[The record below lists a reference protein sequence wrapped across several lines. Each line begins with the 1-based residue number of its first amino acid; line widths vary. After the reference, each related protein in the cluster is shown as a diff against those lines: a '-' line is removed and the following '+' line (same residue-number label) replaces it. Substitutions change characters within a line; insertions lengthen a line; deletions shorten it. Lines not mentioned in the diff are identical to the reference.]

1 MAATAGQRG
10 ENHGSRPKVVAGG
23 GAVTPG
29 PHPEMEGAHARGGWE
44 GDSGCRP
51 VAWLIPQ
58 SPPPPPAAHPAPPP
72 QEQQR
77 RGPEG
82 SGKGRGTS
90 DSAVGT
96 SGGHFRLAQCILV

>member
-1 MAATAGQRG
+1 MAATAGQGG

-58 SPPPPPAAHPAPPP
+58 TPPPPAPAHPPGPSDPP
-72 QEQQR
+72 
-77 RGPEG
+77 
-82 SGKGRGTS
+82 SGAAATG
-90 DSAVGT
+90 A
-96 SGGHFRLAQCILV
+96 GGLGGGAGNL

>member
-58 SPPPPPAAHPAPPP
+58 TPPAPASGAAAT
-72 QEQQR
+72 
-77 RGPEG
+77 GPEG
-82 SGKGRGTS
+82 WGEGRGTS
-90 DSAVGT
+90 DSAVRT